1 MPDTPDSSLWRRA
14 RRCGDG
20 ACVEVAVLDDEVLVR
35 DSKDPQGPVLRFSR
49 AEWLAFLAGVRE
61 GEFDR

>member
-1 MPDTPDSSLWRRA
+1 MSDPTPASWRRSA
-14 RRCGDG
+14 RCGDS